1 MVYAEHFKKFNG
13 IWGQFQILCGTD
25 KRERASSKAGF
36 FVCHTLPIGIVAV
49 RPDFLFVTPYPF
61 WDCSSE
67 AGFFV
72 SHTLRIGIVAVR
84 PDFLFVTPYLLGL
97 YCSCE
102 AEWFVRHT
110 LPIVIVALMSD
121 FLFVTPYP
129 LGL

>member
-1 MVYAEHFKKFNG
+1 MEFGGNFKFFV
-13 IWGQFQILCGTD
+13 GQT
-25 KRERASSKAGF
+25 RERASSEAGF
-36 FVCHTLPIGIVAV
+36 FVCHTLP
-49 RPDFLFVTPYPF
+49 
-61 WDCSSE
+61 
-67 AGFFV
+67 
-72 SHTLRIGIVAVR
+72 IGIVAVR

>member
-49 RPDFLFVTPYPF
+49 RPDFLFVTPY
-61 WDCSSE
+61 
-67 AGFFV
+67 
-72 SHTLRIGIVAVR
+72 
-84 PDFLFVTPYLLGL
+84 LLGL

-110 LPIVIVALMSD
+110 LPIVIVALMLD